1 MLFQLIRLARPGQW
15 IKNSVVLA
23 ALVFAGAIRDT
34 AKAELAFAA
43 AGIFCLLSSA
53 IYTYNDLIDRHKD
66 QAHPLKKDR
75 PIASGAVS
83 PAIAIVMVI
92 VLLTAGLIAARLL
105 NPDFLFVA
113 VIFIA
118 VNVFYTLFL
127 KDIVIL
133 DAMTLALSFVV
144 RAYAGAA
151 AIQVPASKWMLIN
164 TLLLAL
170 FLGFGKRRHELV
182 LLENDAH
189 THRKS
194 LSNYSPYLLDQLIGV
209 TTASVVVMYMLYT
222 FSVEVSQKLGTE
234 NLYMTIPFVVYG
246 IFRYLYLIHRKSE
259 GGSPTRVMFADKPL
273 LATVSLWLVAVILIL
288 YQV

>member
-53 IYTYNDLIDRHKD
+53 IYTYNDLIDRHQD

-75 PIASGAVS
+75 PLASGAVS
-83 PAIAIVMVI
+83 PTVAIVMVI
-92 VLLTAGLIAARLL
+92 VLLAAGLIAARLL

-151 AIQVPASKWMLIN
+151 AIQVPVSKWMLIN

-182 LLENDAH
+182 LLDNDAH

-288 YQV
+288 YRG

>member
-75 PIASGAVS
+75 PLASGAVS
-83 PAIAIVMVI
+83 PTVAIVMVI
-92 VLLTAGLIAARLL
+92 VLLAVGLIAARLL

-151 AIQVPASKWMLIN
+151 AIQVPVSKWMLIN

-182 LLENDAH
+182 LLDNDAH

-288 YQV
+288 YRG

>member
-1 MLFQLIRLARPGQW
+1 MLFQLIRLARPAQW

-34 AKAELAFAA
+34 ARAELAFAA

-66 QAHPLKKDR
+66 KAHPLKKDR
-75 PIASGAVS
+75 PLASGAVS
-83 PAIAIVMVI
+83 PAVAIIMIVI
-92 VLLTAGLIAARLL
+92 LLVVGLFAAQLL
-105 NPDFLFVA
+105 NPNFLLVAVAFVA
-113 VIFIA
+113 V
-118 VNVFYTLFL
+118 NLLYTLFL
-127 KDIVIL
+127 KNIVIL

-151 AIQVPASKWMLIN
+151 AIDVAASKWMLIN

-234 NLYMTIPFVVYG
+234 NLYLTIPFVVYG

-288 YQV
+288 YHG